1 MIKEKIS
8 DALWP
13 KPQAPPR
20 VQLVHELVQGFVQVL
35 CFPLASPT
43 CTPLLSNHMFSIALA
58 RGWLC
63 GNVSRKNKKDERA
76 RAFKALA
83 GA

>member
-1 MIKEKIS
+1 MN
-8 DALWP
+8 LC
-13 KPQAPPR
+13 R
-20 VQLVHELVQGFVQVL
+20 VLCRFMVL